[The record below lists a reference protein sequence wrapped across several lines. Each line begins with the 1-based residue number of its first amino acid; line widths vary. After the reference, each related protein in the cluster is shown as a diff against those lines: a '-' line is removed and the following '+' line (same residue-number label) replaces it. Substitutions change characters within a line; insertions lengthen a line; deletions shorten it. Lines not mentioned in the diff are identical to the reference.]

1 MMNITSNRNFGIE
14 IECKGITMEAALAAI
29 QAVGVGCNIENYN
42 HQVSS
47 AWKIVTDAS
56 VSGGFEVVSPILS
69 GNEGLA
75 EVQKVS
81 DALVNAG
88 ATVEKDCGFHVHVD
102 ARDLNGL
109 TIANILVRYAKYE
122 AQIDAF
128 MPKSRR
134 ENNNRFCASVV
145 GLASRFQN
153 LGMDASNRSVA
164 GMVSNRYYKLNLCS
178 FVRHGTVEFRQHSGT
193 VEARKMIPWI
203 LFCVN
208 FVETSKVSI
217 NMVREEVG
225 GSDAMSGLRKN
236 AIEKKFAAM
245 ASLLDDSSRYNY
257 VSAATLAAAMGVDE
271 STVPNYISA
280 FRKKYPAAE
289 ISVRRGRGYYRDC
302 SRNLLAIMNAAIS
315 TVAYRVGT
323 PVDTGMFMGLE
334 QSTIS
339 YFQER
344 AMDLAS

>member
-1 MMNITSNRNFGIE
+1 MNSSRSFGIE

-29 QAVGVGCNIENYN
+29 HAVGVFCNIENYN
-42 HQVSS
+42 HETRSE
-47 AWKIVTDAS
+47 WKIVTDAS

-81 DALVNAG
+81 DALVSAG

-109 TIANILVRYAKYE
+109 TIANILTRYAKYE
-122 AQIDAF
+122 TQIDAF

-225 GSDAMSGLRKN
+225 GSDATAGLRKN

-257 VSAATLAAAMGVDE
+257 VSAATLAAAMGIDE
-271 STVPNYISA
+271 GTVPNYISA

-289 ISVRRGRGYYRDC
+289 ISARRGRGYYRDC
-302 SRNLLAIMNAAIS
+302 SQSLLAMVGVTVS
-315 TVAYRVGT
+315 TVVHRVEM